1 MSWVKMTM
9 KFPGKCTVC
18 GKTVDTGQVGFWA
31 RGMGVKHEECS
42 QVAELECMACGAPAG
57 CPLCE
62 FADFC
67 SPSSVSQKCI
77 CTKCSNSQD
86 PLLSYLND
94 FAARVAAVVFPT
106 PGGPT
111 RRMGFIPFFH
121 LENHSTSAA
130 RASSFPTICA
140 ILSGR

>member
-86 PLLSYLND
+86 PLLSYLNG
-94 FAARVAAVVFPT
+94 AARQFPALNLK
-106 PGGPT
+106 
-111 RRMGFIPFFH
+111 I
-121 LENHSTSAA
+121 
-130 RASSFPTICA
+130 
-140 ILSGR
+140 

>member
-62 FADFC
+62 FADIAVHLLAALYVNLQIFAVHHLYRKNV
-67 SPSSVSQKCI
+67 SVPNAQTHRI
-77 CTKCSNSQD
+77 RF
-86 PLLSYLND
+86 Y
-94 FAARVAAVVFPT
+94 R
-106 PGGPT
+106 
-111 RRMGFIPFFH
+111 I
-121 LENHSTSAA
+121 
-130 RASSFPTICA
+130 
-140 ILSGR
+140 

>member
-1 MSWVKMTM
+1 MSM

-31 RGMGVKHEECS
+31 RGIGVKHEECS

-67 SPSSVSQKCI
+67 NPSSVSQKCI
-77 CTKCSNSQD
+77 CTKQNAQTQQWIRF
-86 PLLSYLND
+86 Y
-94 FAARVAAVVFPT
+94 
-106 PGGPT
+106 
-111 RRMGFIPFFH
+111 PFFPSLNVPPRDH
-121 LENHSTSAA
+121 AHSL
-130 RASSFPTICA
+130 ASLRPHQFRRT
-140 ILSGR
+140 GRFDSNLLQTEAFVIWLYQYRL